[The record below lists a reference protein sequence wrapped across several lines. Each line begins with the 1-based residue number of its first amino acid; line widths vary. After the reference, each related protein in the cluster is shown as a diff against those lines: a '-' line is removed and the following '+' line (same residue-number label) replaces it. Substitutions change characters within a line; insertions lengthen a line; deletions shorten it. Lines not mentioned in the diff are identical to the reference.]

1 MQMLA
6 DGIYPRFFGEKSA
19 GRRGSKHNID
29 RREYLVNA
37 MQYAKR
43 GNELAHAKL
52 NPESV
57 RQIRIEAEQGITAKC
72 QASEYGVHIR
82 TIEAIRSYKTW
93 QSVR

>member
-1 MQMLA
+1 MLA
-6 DGIYPRFFGEKSA
+6 DGIYPRYFGEKSA
-19 GRRGSKHNID
+19 TRRGSKHNID
-29 RREYLVNA
+29 RREYLVNT

-43 GNELAHAKL
+43 GEQLPHAKM
-52 NPESV
+52 NADQV
-57 RQIRIEAEQGITAKC
+57 RKIRIDSEQGVTAKC